1 MAERAE
7 CYRMASLPLKMK
19 FYRCAKKSSHGNE
32 VPPQAEEQCWKVRL
46 VAGPWSFLPCTSVTL
61 GNYKVSSILL
71 TVTAHGI
78 ELNVPSIFHSQEV
91 ITIVICM
98 NDILK
103 VLAHFGKSSP
113 SLFLFVS
120 QDACARV
127 RRQLNMLNT
136 GAFYLDVQSL
146 DWTQKM
152 ITVLPQSL
160 PKKDQAILKQHFQ
173 SKLQQLEP
181 SDANEVLVRSSP
193 KVALKQAPTSPGVN
207 ISEAR
212 LKQFMALLRRCIDEN
227 NRAESLEL
235 HVVRAFFATAEKNS
249 PFLEAEIDACIE
261 KMSDDNKLMRSEDT
275 IFVI

>member
-7 CYRMASLPLKMK
+7 CCRMASLPLKMK
-19 FYRCAKKSSHGNE
+19 FYRCAKKSSQGSDL
-32 VPPQAEEQCWKVRL
+32 PPQAEERGWKVRL
-46 VAGPWSFLPCTSVTL
+46 VAGPWSFLPCTSVTI
-61 GNYKVSSILL
+61 GNYKVLSILL

-78 ELNVPSIFHSQEV
+78 ELKVPSISQEV
-91 ITIVICM
+91 ITVVICM

-120 QDACARV
+120 QDACARI
-127 RRQLNMLNT
+127 RRQLNMLNS
-136 GAFYLDVQSL
+136 GAFYLDVLSL

-152 ITVLPQSL
+152 ITILPNSL
-160 PKKDQAILKQHFQ
+160 PKNEKAILKQHFR
-173 SKLQQLEP
+173 SKLQQLE
-181 SDANEVLVRSSP
+181 SRDANEVLVRSSP
-193 KVALKQAPTSPGVN
+193 IAVALKQAPASPGVN
-207 ISEAR
+207 ISETR
-212 LKQFMALLRRCIDEN
+212 LKQFMALLRRCIDEK

-249 PFLEAEIDACIE
+249 PFSEAEIDACIE

-275 IFVI
+275 IYVI